1 MHIVFIV
8 YITHAQA
15 CVCDITTAR
24 SGYVA
29 PFRGWVTRRQQDW
42 CSHWQWRRQPYLHS
56 CMALFV
62 QWGAHLRMVLQDPWD
77 DRGGVWPWV
86 TASEYPSWTLGCKC
100 LHTLAHTLGRTCT
113 CTHIRTY
120 FPLHGFTGDKKG
132 YVMSNCNIFTALK
145 VTLPGKWSVLFST
158 SPRVLAAKSERSS
171 SERMC
176 ASVSVCACVYACV
189 YCVCVGVCVCVCVH
203 VCTMCVQ
210 ACVCACLH
218 ACAGVCVHVCMCV
231 YVLCVCTECECVC
244 LCVCMRAHQYA
255 CVHMDA
261 HTDCVSRMCTQVWH
275 VCLQYAC
282 VCVCILRLSNQR
294 GTKEMQSVVIIRILV
309 GVQRD
314 SLNY

>member
-1 MHIVFIV
+1 M
-8 YITHAQA
+8 
-15 CVCDITTAR
+15 
-24 SGYVA
+24 
-29 PFRGWVTRRQQDW
+29 
-42 CSHWQWRRQPYLHS
+42 
-56 CMALFV
+56 
-62 QWGAHLRMVLQDPWD
+62 
-77 DRGGVWPWV
+77 

-100 LHTLAHTLGRTCT
+100 LHTFAHTLGRTCT

-158 SPRVLAAKSERSS
+158 SPWVLAAKSERSS

-218 ACAGVCVHVCMCV
+218 ACAGVCIHVCMCV
-231 YVLCVCTECECVC
+231 YVLCVCVCTCVC
-244 LCVCMRAHQYA
+244 VLNVSVCACAYA
-255 CVHMDA
+255 CVHISMCVYTWT
-261 HTDCVSRMCTQVWH
+261 HTHIACPGCALKCGMSAYV
-275 VCLQYAC
+275 C

-314 SLNY
+314 SLN

>member
-1 MHIVFIV
+1 MRNLEHTV
-8 YITHAQA
+8 HAVNAYSIHSIHNSCTSLRVLIPQPE
-15 CVCDITTAR
+15 
-24 SGYVA
+24 VA
-29 PFRGWVTRRQQDW
+29 SWPAFRGWVTRRQQDW
-42 CSHWQWRRQPYLHS
+42 CSHWQWRCQPYLQLHGPLS
-56 CMALFV
+56 AV
-62 QWGAHLRMVLQDPWD
+62 GAHLRMVLQDPWD
-77 DRGGVWPWV
+77 DRGGVRPWV

-158 SPRVLAAKSERSS
+158 SPWVLAAKSERSS

-218 ACAGVCVHVCMCV
+218 ACADVCVHVCMCV
-231 YVLCVCTECECVC
+231 YVLCVCVHMCVYWMWVCVLVRMHACTSVC
-244 LCVCMRAHQYA
+244 LCTHGCTHRLRVQDVHSSVACLLTVCM
-255 CVHMDA
+255 
-261 HTDCVSRMCTQVWH
+261 
-275 VCLQYAC
+275 CLRVYFTS
-282 VCVCILRLSNQR
+282 I
-294 GTKEMQSVVIIRILV
+294 
-309 GVQRD
+309 
-314 SLNY
+314 